1 VENQNTRVCSTRL
14 LENIQLLL
22 DMRRCIII
30 PILNVLNKV
39 RLNKYNTEMM
49 EQNIDFRI
57 IDVIHQ
63 RFNDDKM
70 REIFY
75 EYSEIYIN
83 QNMEKIKKEILSND
97 IIQLIIDEINRRQIK

>member
-1 VENQNTRVCSTRL
+1 MLKKFYEKL
-14 LENIQLLL
+14 LNNLYNDINNKI
-22 DMRRCIII
+22 DS
-30 PILNVLNKV
+30 KV